1 MTVEELRKKL
11 EHFAPGKRVFLQVKN
26 PGAKPS
32 DGKPVETIKDREQD
46 GEEVVVL
53 Q

>member
-11 EHFAPGKRVFLQVKN
+11 EHFAPGKRVFLQGKK
-26 PGAKPS
+26 PGTELS
-32 DGKPVETIKDREQD
+32 DGKPVESIKDRERD

>member
-11 EHFAPGKRVFLQVKN
+11 EHYAPGKRVFLQ
-26 PGAKPS
+26 AKKSLP
-32 DGKPVETIKDREQD
+32 DQPNGKPIQDIKERSQD
-46 GEEVVVL
+46 GEEIIVL